1 MRLCGPIGSLCS
13 GQVVPCVWFGRAH
26 GSPMSRMTRGSSCC
40 AYQRHFAISRSPLR
54 PQQLDQ
60 GGCDGVGGLGPFGR
74 MAVRVAELD
83 RVAKEA
89 HVELRRRRARRGRRW
104 LVPAG
109 RRLPPARRLLFGPAS
124 AGALFPVAG
133 PAEAVIV
140 HGRSRTIRRS
150 AHTSR
155 TSRIRPPFLCR
166 RGARG
171 SRDDRRSCRSRSR
184 PSRRSAAA
192 PAQHQSS
199 SLRR

>member
-133 PAEAVIV
+133 PAEAVIDTV
-140 HGRSRTIRRS
+140 ALEQFAAARTRADLSHQAAFSLSARRTRV
-150 AHTSR
+150 AG
-155 TSRIRPPFLCR
+155 RPPVVSVSITTIPTLSSS
-166 RGARG
+166 A
-171 SRDDRRSCRSRSR
+171 
-184 PSRRSAAA
+184 SAA
-192 PAQHQSS
+192 STS